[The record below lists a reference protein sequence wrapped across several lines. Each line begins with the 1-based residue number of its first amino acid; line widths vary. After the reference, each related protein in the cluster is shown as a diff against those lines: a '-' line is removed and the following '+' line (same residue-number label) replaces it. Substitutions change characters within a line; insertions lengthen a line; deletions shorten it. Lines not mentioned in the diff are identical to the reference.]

1 MKTIT
6 ITLASL
12 FLSALS
18 FAQIGHDV
26 EIYCLDGQKFTATMN
41 GRLLSETPT
50 DRIEVL
56 NMNQD
61 YVHLIIDFEQEG
73 LENIEKKYF
82 QISNVGSDPVQK
94 EQPVVV
100 AYEIIE
106 KDGEYKL
113 KFRSRSNKMIQT
125 NTVIINQETQQSE
138 GIQLSN
144 GKVVI
149 NW

>member
-1 MKTIT
+1 MKTIS
-6 ITLASL
+6 ITLANL

-26 EIYCLDGQKFTATMN
+26 EIYSEGGEKFTVTMN
-41 GRLLSETPT
+41 GRLLNEEPAS
-50 DRIEVL
+50 RVEVK
-56 NMNQD
+56 NIHYQN
-61 YVHLIIDFEQEG
+61 VRVTIDFETEG
-73 LENIEKKYF
+73 IPNMEEKYLNISNPEPTEKDKPVINVYRIVEKK
-82 QISNVGSDPVQK
+82 GT
-94 EQPVVV
+94 
-100 AYEIIE
+100 
-106 KDGEYKL
+106 YKL
-113 KFRSRSNKMIQT
+113 RLDDRSNKMIQT

>member
-50 DRIEVL
+50 DRIEVQ
-56 NMNQD
+56 NINND
-61 YVHLIIDFEQEG
+61 YVHLIIDFEDDG
-73 LENIEKKYF
+73 IENIEKKFF
-82 QISNVGSDPVQK
+82 QISNPGTDEVEKNKPVI
-94 EQPVVV
+94 VS
-100 AYEIIE
+100 YEIIE

-138 GIQLSN
+138 GIQLSS